1 MDDGE
6 RMVKVNN
13 YSWWKLTEIVGE
25 GFNSG
30 KLQEQR
36 TESSCCIQIK
46 CMFFVVVQKYAVLI
60 NV

>member
-30 KLQEQR
+30 KLHEQR
-36 TESSCCIQIK
+36 TESSCCIQTK
-46 CMFFVVVQKYAVLI
+46 CLFFVVVQKYAVLI

>member
-36 TESSCCIQIK
+36 TENSCCIQIK
-46 CMFFVVVQKYAVLI
+46 YMLFVVVRKYAVLI

>member
-30 KLQEQR
+30 KLHEQR
-36 TESSCCIQIK
+36 TESSCIQTK
-46 CMFFVVVQKYAVLI
+46 CFLLLCENVLY
-60 NV
+60 